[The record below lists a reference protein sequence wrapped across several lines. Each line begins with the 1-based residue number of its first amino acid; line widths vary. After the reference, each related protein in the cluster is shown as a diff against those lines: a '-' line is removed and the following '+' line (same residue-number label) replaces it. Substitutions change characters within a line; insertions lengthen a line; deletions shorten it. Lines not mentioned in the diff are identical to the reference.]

1 MSIASLP
8 FTPFLLISIWSN
20 FCNLFKFTRR
30 VIKKPDKSLF
40 EFSFFWLISVFIF
53 FTISAT
59 KLPSY
64 WLPAT
69 PAASILISFSLTN
82 HLKNDFLKSLA
93 WKLTILLSI
102 LFTIIFYS
110 SKFWIGTINDP
121 EILDFSDELTKSFLI
136 DKAGLVFLLI
146 AFLGIIFSARKIHGK
161 ILILQIP
168 LVLSHFLIVLPTF
181 DLADR
186 LRQLPLRNAS
196 KLLLN
201 SKNRNEPFVMVGAM
215 KPSIHFYTNQIIIF
229 EGRSKNALVNV
240 SDRLKNEKRS
250 GWEGKPIYGLNGSKT
265 TLLLIDNRLAG
276 QSHWQGLN
284 PEVLGEFGVYS
295 VWRLDRENLARR
307 AKALKKEGYKTTS
320 KNPRPERF

>member
-1 MSIASLP
+1 M
-8 FTPFLLISIWSN
+8 
-20 FCNLFKFTRR
+20 
-30 VIKKPDKSLF
+30 
-40 EFSFFWLISVFIF
+40 
-53 FTISAT
+53 
-59 KLPSY
+59 
-64 WLPAT
+64 
-69 PAASILISFSLTN
+69 
-82 HLKNDFLKSLA
+82 
-93 WKLTILLSI
+93 
-102 LFTIIFYS
+102 
-110 SKFWIGTINDP
+110 
-121 EILDFSDELTKSFLI
+121 
-136 DKAGLVFLLI
+136 
-146 AFLGIIFSARKIHGK
+146 
-161 ILILQIP
+161 ILQIP
-168 LVLSHFLIVLPTF
+168 LILSHFLIVLPTF

-307 AKALKKEGYKTTS
+307 AKALKKEGYNTTW
-320 KNPRPERF
+320 KNPRPERV

>member
-1 MSIASLP
+1 VNSHGESWWFFLIVLSIASLP

-30 VIKKPDKSLF
+30 VIEKPDRSLF

-93 WKLTILLSI
+93 WKFTILLSI
-102 LFTIIFYS
+102 LFSIIFYS

-136 DKAGLVFLLI
+136 DKAGLVFLLTFSEVI
-146 AFLGIIFSARKIHGK
+146 ESSFL
-161 ILILQIP
+161 
-168 LVLSHFLIVLPTF
+168 T
-181 DLADR
+181 
-186 LRQLPLRNAS
+186 
-196 KLLLN
+196 KL
-201 SKNRNEPFVMVGAM
+201 FV
-215 KPSIHFYTNQIIIF
+215 
-229 EGRSKNALVNV
+229 
-240 SDRLKNEKRS
+240 
-250 GWEGKPIYGLNGSKT
+250 
-265 TLLLIDNRLAG
+265 
-276 QSHWQGLN
+276 
-284 PEVLGEFGVYS
+284 
-295 VWRLDRENLARR
+295 
-307 AKALKKEGYKTTS
+307 
-320 KNPRPERF
+320 